1 MRGLGIYSS
10 YPLIPLIP
18 PHLQMGFDG
27 LFFGRLDYQDKRVRE
42 ENLELEQVWRA
53 SASLKPPVADLF
65 TSKELGWGQGWPQ
78 GPGTWDR
85 AQRALGVFLYSVVI
99 VLKLLIIYEQGPSI
113 CTWHGALQ
121 ILNPLLG
128 GAWQA
133 LTPGQVW
140 GAGPP
145 PEPAVA
151 CRCAPQYLQ
160 PT

>member
-1 MRGLGIYSS
+1 MGGLGIYSS
-10 YPLIPLIP
+10 CPPIPLIP

-42 ENLELEQVWRA
+42 ENLGLEQVWRA
-53 SASLKPPVADLF
+53 SASLKPPAADLF

-99 VLKLLIIYEQGPSI
+99 VLKLLIIYEQGPSV

-121 ILNPLLG
+121 ILKPLPG

-145 PEPAVA
+145 PEPGVA